1 MTRGVAL
8 ALLVSAATLVPGAGA
23 QDPPQVPT
31 FRSKTAGVMV
41 DVTVRDK
48 LRRAITDLT
57 PGDFLLTDN
66 GVPQQVHDISYG
78 KLPIDITVGLDISF
92 SVSGNLLDRLR
103 QAVVQLMGD
112 LGKDDRLRL
121 VLFNNRVT
129 RTMDFT
135 RDVKAVERAVRAA
148 SAGGGT
154 SFKDAISVTLV
165 SEGPPDRRQL
175 AVFFT
180 DGSDSTSTTPDEML
194 TAVARRTRATMAF
207 VIPSTSPAFTFNSNT
222 TLPAVTTVTGTQS
235 RVPPLVRSLAEE
247 TGGTIFPVGGSTNLS
262 SAFKT
267 VLNDFRSA
275 YVLYFTPLGV
285 ERLGYH
291 RIEVKVKRD
300 DAVVVAR
307 RGYFS
312 Y

>member
-1 MTRGVAL
+1 MRAPLLL
-8 ALLVSAATLVPGAGA
+8 AAVVVAATVVSGERP
-23 QDPPQVPT
+23 QDPPQTPT

-41 DVTVRDK
+41 DATVRDK
-48 LRRAITDLT
+48 LRRSITDLK
-57 PGDFLLTDN
+57 PDDFILTDN
-66 GVPQQVHDISYG
+66 GVPQRVHDISYG
-78 KLPIDITVGLDISF
+78 KLPIDITVGLDISY

-103 QAVVQLMGD
+103 QAVVQLMRD
-112 LGKDDRLRL
+112 LGNDDRLRL
-121 VLFNNRVT
+121 LLFNNRVT
-129 RTMDFT
+129 RTMEFT
-135 RDVKAVERAVRAA
+135 RDVKAVERAIRAA

-154 SFKDAISVTLV
+154 SLKDAMSVTLV

-194 TAVARRTRATMAF
+194 TAVAQRTRATMAF
-207 VIPSTSPAFTFNSNT
+207 VIPSSSPAFTFSNS
-222 TLPAVTTVTGTQS
+222 TTVTTSVNATQF
-235 RVPPLVRSLAEE
+235 RVPLLLRSLAQE
-247 TGGTIFPVGGSTNLS
+247 TGGTILPVGASANLS

-267 VLNDFRSA
+267 VLNEFRSA
-275 YVLYFTPLGV
+275 YVLYFSPLGV

-291 RIEVKVKRD
+291 RIEVRVKREE
-300 DAVVVAR
+300 AIVVAR